1 MELHLSDLW
10 ERNHRRSLDR
20 TDKQIVVYYSAQDT
34 TWRMMNSA
42 MCPHPDFYDLQL
54 FPVMDGIEGLVDS
67 TEYQVSSRIFTL
79 TKQPMEFHLSVLW
92 EINNHSPLTEI
103 SVATQKPRSNGQT

>member
-54 FPVMDGIEGLVDS
+54 FPVMDGIEGLVDCPIL
-67 TEYQVSSRIFTL
+67 RNH
-79 TKQPMEFHLSVLW
+79 QPILRNMS
-92 EINNHSPLTEI
+92 EIE
-103 SVATQKPRSNGQT
+103 KR